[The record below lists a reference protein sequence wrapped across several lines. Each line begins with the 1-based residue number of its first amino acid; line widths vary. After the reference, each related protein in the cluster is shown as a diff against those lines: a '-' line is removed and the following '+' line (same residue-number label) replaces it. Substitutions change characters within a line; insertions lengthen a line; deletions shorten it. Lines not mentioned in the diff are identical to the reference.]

1 MQQWFEFRVAIEV
14 ARFVPKR
21 RVGYKGRTRDG
32 VFTQQLVISR
42 QQREPAVNQANQ
54 QNQRQS
60 REDAFDA
67 TGVEIKETEAA
78 AFKILK
84 DDGCNQKP

>member
-1 MQQWFEFRVAIEV
+1 MQQWLEFGITIEV

-21 RVGYKGRTRDG
+21 KIRHKGCTCDG
-32 VFTQQLVISR
+32 VFAQQLVISR
-42 QQREPAVNQANQ
+42 QQREPAVNQASQ